1 MLRLKS
7 HALVSELLTRM
18 NAAFLKLAQADHFTV
33 QRKGVNSQAMYKLTP
48 ILITLRQDGAS

>member
-1 MLRLKS
+1 
-7 HALVSELLTRM
+7 M